1 MRQVAIDLI
10 HKLSFIDADTFATLT
25 FYDWLRNTLHHTIDK
40 FLWFTIH
47 YNCLELNQSS
57 HYVNDGLS
65 EIEIEMLP
73 HLENKYQELFLQVNL
88 YQWREKIKHVQ

>member
-1 MRQVAIDLI
+1 MTDFAIPYI
-10 HKLSFIDADTFATLT
+10 TQLT
-25 FYDWLRNTLHHTIDK
+25 SFYDSLQ
-40 FLWFTIH
+40 FQ
-47 YNCLELNQSS
+47 LNQSS

-88 YQWREKIKHVQ
+88 YQ

>member
-1 MRQVAIDLI
+1 M
-10 HKLSFIDADTFATLT
+10 
-25 FYDWLRNTLHHTIDK
+25 
-40 FLWFTIH
+40 IH

-73 HLENKYQELFLQVNL
+73 HLENKYQELFLLVNL